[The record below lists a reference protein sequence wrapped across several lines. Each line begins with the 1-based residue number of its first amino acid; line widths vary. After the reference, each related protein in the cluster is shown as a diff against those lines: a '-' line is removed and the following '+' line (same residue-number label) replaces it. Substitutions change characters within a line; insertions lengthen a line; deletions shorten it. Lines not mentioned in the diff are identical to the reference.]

1 MHAGSAG
8 TLAKLRGVESDDE
21 VREALKP
28 LLFGWH
34 HEGVR
39 RTGNVYPLGAFLLV
53 ANTVDVL
60 AGSRTTRR
68 RTTTADEVRATG
80 ASSKDF
86 FPPQYMKL
94 RHALREGLRSSPVHY
109 FATTDV
115 LFADGQPHHQ
125 LHLTRDIHGRVILHW
140 PEFLRDYETARDKY
154 WVKLASD
161 AQLAK
166 NAKAR
171 LDRRPLMTVEV
182 VERPLHTRVPRTSFV
197 SGATVMA
204 NPVASGSVRK
214 P

>member
-1 MHAGSAG
+1 MGSA
-8 TLAKLRGVESDDE
+8 DE

-60 AGSRTTRR
+60 AGLAYNPASDDDRR
-68 RTTTADEVRATG
+68 RG
-80 ASSKDF
+80 ARYRSFVQDF
-86 FPPQYMKL
+86 FPPQYTKL
-94 RHALREGLRSSPVHY
+94 RHALWEGLRSSPVHY
-109 FATTDV
+109 FATTEV

-140 PEFLRDYETARDKY
+140 PAFLRDYETARDKY
-154 WVKLASD
+154 WAKLASD

-204 NPVASGSVRK
+204 NPVASGSVHR